1 MIDYS
6 DYSDYD
12 YDDYDDYYQ
21 QPEDDGLQEWLEA
34 EERKAEEQ
42 FQLTAPDDYVN
53 EDDSL
58 GELSTNGL
66 GIDIDVEEPP
76 F

>member
-1 MIDYS
+1 MIDRD
-6 DYSDYD
+6 DYG

-34 EERKAEEQ
+34 EEREAEEQ

-53 EDDSL
+53 DDDSL
-58 GELSTNGL
+58 GELSTNGFEIE
-66 GIDIDVEEPP
+66 IDFEEPP